1 MIGIYSLCFVF
12 VILLWMSR
20 SDVVWARWRDL
31 VEQQQSSGLS
41 ALAFCE
47 RMGLSQSSFFAW
59 RRKLLGVPLPRSE
72 STFAEVKVSSPR
84 RADLP
89 SRKFPEKRS
98 LGSCF
103 DTASSLPPRMSSPHE
118 IELRLLDRWSIVV
131 RPGFDQ
137 PTLAELLRILDA
149 EVDP

>member
-1 MIGIYSLCFVF
+1 
-12 VILLWMSR
+12 MSR
-20 SDVVWARWRDL
+20 NDVVWARWRGL

-59 RRKLLGVPLPRSE
+59 RRKLLGDPLPRSE

-84 RADLP
+84 RAGLP
-89 SRKFPEKRS
+89 SCKFRENR
-98 LGSCF
+98 GRESCF
-103 DTASSLPPRMSSPHE
+103 EAASSLPTRMSSPHE
-118 IELRLLDRWSIVV
+118 IELRLLGRWSIVV

-137 PTLAELLRILDA
+137 PTLAELLRILDS
-149 EVDP
+149 EVGP